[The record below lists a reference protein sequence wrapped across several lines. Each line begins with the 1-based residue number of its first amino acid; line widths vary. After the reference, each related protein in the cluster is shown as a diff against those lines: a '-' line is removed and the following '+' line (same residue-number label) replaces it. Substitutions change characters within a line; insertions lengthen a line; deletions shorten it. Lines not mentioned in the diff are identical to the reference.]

1 MRYSYPHQISGKE
14 VCASCNHH
22 SCCVTIQI
30 IHMALLPCPNW
41 IKYTITPAAALLFET
56 SLQFPWWHAYASLKF
71 ILNIHASKS
80 QEPNIQRKQK
90 VHEHSQTKA
99 FQRLR
104 HSTKILHC
112 LCQGSVAREKNLQ
125 QTASMA
131 AMRNKVADKIG
142 KMVLSFCE
150 IHCEVSKVSL
160 TITISE
166 HLLA

>member
-41 IKYTITPAAALLFET
+41 IKHTIIPAAALLLEI

-99 FQRLR
+99 FQGLR

-112 LCQGSVAREKNLQ
+112 VRQGSVAREKNLQ
-125 QTASMA
+125 HTAPMA
-131 AMRNKVADKIG
+131 AVGNRVADKVG
-142 KMVLSFCE
+142 RMVLSFCE
-150 IHCEVSKVSL
+150 IHCESL
-160 TITISE
+160 KF
-166 HLLA
+166 LLQ

>member
-14 VCASCNHH
+14 ICASRNHH

-30 IHMALLPCPNW
+30 IHMALLPCPSW
-41 IKYTITPAAALLFET
+41 IKHTIIPAAALLFVI

-80 QEPNIQRKQK
+80 QKPNIQRKQK

-112 LCQGSVAREKNLQ
+112 VRQGSVAREKNLQ
-125 QTASMA
+125 QTASVA
-131 AMRNKVADKIG
+131 AARNKVADKVG

-150 IHCEVSKVSL
+150 IHCESL
-160 TITISE
+160 KF
-166 HLLA
+166 LLQ

>member
-1 MRYSYPHQISGKE
+1 MRYSYPQQISGKA
-14 VCASCNHH
+14 VCANRNHH

-41 IKYTITPAAALLFET
+41 IKHTIIPAAALLFGI

-80 QEPNIQRKQK
+80 QKPNIQRKQK
-90 VHEHSQTKA
+90 VYEHSQTKA

-104 HSTKILHC
+104 NSTKILHC
-112 LCQGSVAREKNLQ
+112 IRQGSVAREKNLQ

-131 AMRNKVADKIG
+131 AVRNKVADKVG
-142 KMVLSFCE
+142 KMVLSLCK
-150 IHCEVSKVSL
+150 IHCESL
-160 TITISE
+160 KF
-166 HLLA
+166 LLQ